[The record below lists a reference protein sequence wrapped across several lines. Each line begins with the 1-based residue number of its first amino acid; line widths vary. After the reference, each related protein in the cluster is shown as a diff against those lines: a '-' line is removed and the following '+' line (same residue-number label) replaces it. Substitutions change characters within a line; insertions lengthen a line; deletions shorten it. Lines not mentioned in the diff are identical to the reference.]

1 MQKRF
6 ALMFVVIVVVV
17 VLFFLGSG
25 NLDKTIS
32 VGSCSA
38 KFATEPVTVT
48 SELCGAKKTCVASPE
63 AQQNNAVV
71 DVLLCA
77 CDKAKTGSYADAGL
91 NKGIEKVV
99 SGYFNYTLSAQAFCD
114 QPVLLVKR
122 SYG

>member
-6 ALMFVVIVVVV
+6 ALMFVVIVVVI

-32 VGSCSA
+32 IGACSA
-38 KFATEPVTVT
+38 RFATEPVTVT
-48 SELCGAKKTCVASPE
+48 SDLCGAKKTCVASPE

-77 CDKAKTGSYADAGL
+77 CEKAKSADYADAKL
-91 NKGIEKVV
+91 NRDIEGIV
-99 SGYFNYTLSAQAFCD
+99 SEFYRYSLAARDFCG

-122 SYG
+122 SYA

>member
-17 VLFFLGSG
+17 TLFFLGSG
-25 NLDKTIS
+25 NLDRTIS
-32 VGSCSA
+32 IGNCSA
-38 KFATEPVTVT
+38 KFATDPVTVT
-48 SELCGAKKTCVASPE
+48 SDLCGAKKTCVASPE
-63 AQQNNAVV
+63 SQQNNAVV

-77 CDKAKTGSYADAGL
+77 CDKAKAGSYADAGL
-91 NKGIEKVV
+91 NQGIEGIV
-99 SGYFNYTLSAQAFCD
+99 SGYYNYTLSAQAFCD